1 MTGIARIVGIAFL
14 TGVSGFFPHYTV
26 AQEAESYYISNVDAI
41 VQNKCIDCHVSG
53 GQAGSTS
60 LRFTSSAS
68 GNHGVF
74 DSYVNSPTP
83 GARADRVLSKITGG
97 AGHGGGAQVAAGSI
111 DYQKFSDYMDLL
123 SGEGATQAG
132 VPGPPTNVSA
142 SAGDQSATVSFSVPA
157 DNGGAAISLYTATSS
172 PGGFQGTCAASPC
185 SVDGLMNGTAYT
197 FTVAATNEAGEG
209 PASAQSNAVTPAAA
223 TVFRIALEE
232 PVQGQ
237 THTGVG
243 NLRGWALAS
252 AGIERVDIAIDGV
265 FEFSAPYGGFRS
277 DVGGAFPDIAGSDA
291 SGFSLAFN
299 YSDLAAGTHTIS
311 ATAFSVSG
319 ETKTSSAS
327 FTVVRFPQSFMGG
340 QDVVSLDGASCSMS
354 ADEISIVDAIVDD
367 AIYDLRLKWRTAEQG
382 FEIIEIR

>member
-1 MTGIARIVGIAFL
+1 MTRIARIASIAGLMAVG
-14 TGVSGFFPHYTV
+14 GFYPYHAA
-26 AQEAESYYISNVDAI
+26 AQEAESYYISNVDPI
-41 VQNKCIDCHVSG
+41 VQSKCIDCHVSG
-53 GQAGSTS
+53 GQASSTS
-60 LRFTSSAS
+60 LRFTSSAA
-68 GNHGVF
+68 GNHSVF
-74 DSYVNSPTP
+74 DSYVMSP
-83 GARADRVLSKITGG
+83 ARADRVLSKITGG
-97 AGHGGGAQVAAGSI
+97 AGHGGGAQVSAGSS

-123 SGEGATQAG
+123 SGDGSTQAD

-142 SAGDQSATVSFSVPA
+142 SAGDQSATVSFSAPA
-157 DNGGAAISLYTATSS
+157 ENGGAAISLYTATSS

-197 FTVAATNEAGEG
+197 FTVAATNEVGEG
-209 PASAQSNAVTPAAA
+209 PASAQSNSVTPAPPS
-223 TVFRIALEE
+223 VFRVALEE

-265 FEFSAPYGGFRS
+265 VEFSAPYGGVRL
-277 DVGGAFPDIAGSDA
+277 DVGGAFPDIADSDA
-291 SGFSLAFN
+291 SGFSLAYN
-299 YSDLAAGTHTIS
+299 YSDLPAGTHTIS
-311 ATAFSVSG
+311 ATAVSVSG
-319 ETKTSSAS
+319 EIKTSSAS
-327 FTVVRFPQSFMGG
+327 FTVVRFPQSFMGD

>member
-1 MTGIARIVGIAFL
+1 MTRIVRMVRIAFVIS
-14 TGVSGFFPHYTV
+14 VSGFLHHHSF
-26 AQEAESYYISNVDAI
+26 AQDAQSYYISNVDPI
-41 VQNKCIDCHVSG
+41 VQSKCIDCHVSG
-53 GQAGSTS
+53 GQASGTS

-68 GNHGVF
+68 DNHSVF
-74 DSYVNSPTP
+74 DSYVLSP
-83 GARADRVLSKITGG
+83 ARADRVLAKITGG
-97 AGHGGGAQVAAGSI
+97 AGHGGGAQVAAGSS

-123 SGEGATQAG
+123 SDEGATQAD

-142 SAGDQSATVSFSVPA
+142 SAGDQSATVSFSAPT
-157 DNGGAAISLYTATSS
+157 DDGGAAISLYTATSS
-172 PGGFQGTCAASPC
+172 PGGSQGTCAASPC
-185 SVDGLMNGTAYT
+185 SVSGLMNGTAYT

-209 PASAQSNAVTPAAA
+209 PVSAQSNTVTPA
-223 TVFRIALEE
+223 TPSVFRVALEE

-265 FEFSAPYGGFRS
+265 VEFSAPYGGVRL
-277 DVGGAFPDIAGSDA
+277 DVGGAFPDIADSDA
-291 SGFSLAFN
+291 SGFSLAYN

-340 QDVVSLDGASCSMS
+340 QDVVSLDGASCAMS

>member
-1 MTGIARIVGIAFL
+1 MTRIVRMVRIAFVIS
-14 TGVSGFFPHYTV
+14 VSGFLHHHSF
-26 AQEAESYYISNVDAI
+26 AQDAESYYISNVDAI
-41 VQNKCIDCHVSG
+41 VQDKCINCHVSG
-53 GQAGSTS
+53 GQAGGGSF
-60 LRFTSSAS
+60 RFTSSAS
-68 GNHGVF
+68 NNHDVF

-83 GARADRVLSKITGG
+83 GARADRVLTKITGG
-97 AGHGGGAQVAAGSI
+97 AGHGGGGQVSAGSSE
-111 DYQKFSDYMDLL
+111 YQKFSDYMDLL
-123 SGEGATQAG
+123 SGDGSTQAD

-142 SAGDQSATVSFSVPA
+142 SAGDQSATVSFSAPT
-157 DNGGAAISLYTATSS
+157 DDGGAAISLYTATSS
-172 PGGFQGTCAASPC
+172 PGGSQGTCAASPC
-185 SVDGLMNGTAYT
+185 SVSGLMNGTAYT

-209 PASAQSNAVTPAAA
+209 PASAQSNAVTPA
-223 TVFRIALEE
+223 TPSVFRVALEE

-265 FEFSAPYGGFRS
+265 VEFSAPYGGVRL
-277 DVGGAFPDIAGSDA
+277 DVGGAFPDIADSDA
-291 SGFSLAFN
+291 SGFSLAYN
-299 YSDLAAGTHTIS
+299 YSNLAAGTHTIS

-340 QDVVSLDGASCSMS
+340 QDVVSLDGASCAMS

>member
-14 TGVSGFFPHYTV
+14 TGVSGFFHHYTV

-41 VQNKCIDCHVSG
+41 VQDKCINCHVSG
-53 GQAGSTS
+53 GQAGGGSF
-60 LRFTSSAS
+60 RFTSSAS
-68 GNHGVF
+68 SNHGVF

-83 GARADRVLSKITGG
+83 GARADRVLTKITGG
-97 AGHGGGAQVAAGSI
+97 AGHGGGGQVSAGSI
-111 DYQKFSDYMDLL
+111 EYQKFSDYMDLL
-123 SGEGATQAG
+123 SGEGATQAD

-142 SAGDQSATVSFSVPA
+142 SAGDQSATVSFSAPA

-209 PASAQSNAVTPAAA
+209 PASAQSNSVTPAPP
-223 TVFRIALEE
+223 TVFRVALEE

-265 FEFSAPYGGFRS
+265 FEFSAPYGGVRL
-277 DVGGAFPDIAGSDA
+277 DVGGAFPDIADSDA
-291 SGFSLAFN
+291 SGFSLAYN
-299 YSDLAAGTHTIS
+299 YSDLPAGTHTIS